1 MSKNTKNLA
10 ELNDAL
16 ADVIKSVK
24 KLDRN
29 ISLSIW
35 DAIGR
40 VVSEDVVCQKA
51 LPAFDNSA
59 MDGYGVKVADSAKVV
74 KIVGSVMAGDNPQNI
89 TLSSGEA
96 VKIMTGAM
104 VPSCVEAVVPFENA
118 SVNDDGTVVLPEYK
132 NGANI
137 RMKGEESNIGD
148 ILITKGT
155 KLTPSH
161 IGQMASQG
169 KFVVTVCDKPRV
181 AVLSSGNEII
191 EPWNRA
197 EEYQI
202 YNSNASTLIALC
214 KEQNCSV
221 EYIKIVN
228 DGYEATLETIK
239 LLKGYD
245 LILTSGGISMG
256 EADFVG
262 KALLE
267 CGLAVVFK
275 KVNIKPGK
283 PTMFGYMG
291 DTAVLA
297 LPGNPLS
304 AIVNFY
310 LFALPLIAK
319 MQGATN
325 HFPTYVNA
333 KNKKSFKI
341 KNARANVVLG
351 TLLNGEFS
359 VYKDYK
365 YGSGMISPIA
375 SSNAFIVAGDGVE
388 EIAEGESLKVVQLG
402 SSLGSEFVD
411 FVMQR

>member
-1 MSKNTKNLA
+1 MDNHGKNLA

-16 ADVIKSVK
+16 LAVIASVK
-24 KLDRN
+24 PISRN
-29 ISLSIW
+29 ASLPIW
-35 DAIGR
+35 DALGR
-40 VVSEDVVCQKA
+40 IVAEDIVCQKA

-59 MDGYGVKVADSAKVV
+59 MDGYGVKVADSGKIV

-89 TLSSGEA
+89 SMSNGEA
-96 VKIMTGAM
+96 LKIMTGAM
-104 VPSCVEAVVPFENA
+104 VPDCVEAVVPFENA
-118 SVNDDGTVVLPEYK
+118 TVNDDMSVSLPEFK
-132 NGANI
+132 VGSNI
-137 RMKGEESNIGD
+137 RVKGEESNIGE

-169 KFVVTVCDKPRV
+169 RFVVSVSDVPRV
-181 AVLSSGNEII
+181 AVLSSGNEIV
-191 EPWNRA
+191 EPWNKA
-197 EEYQI
+197 EEFQI

-214 KEQNCSV
+214 KEQSCKV
-221 EYIKIVN
+221 DYIKIVS
-228 DGYEATLETIK
+228 DGYDATLEMIK
-239 LLKGYD
+239 SLHGYD

-267 CGLAVVFK
+267 CGLDIAFK

-319 MQGATN
+319 MQGASK
-325 HFPTYVNA
+325 HFPTFVNA
-333 KNKKSFKI
+333 KNARAFKI

-365 YGSGMISPIA
+365 YGSGMMSPIA
-375 SSNAFIVAGDGVE
+375 NSNAFVVAGDGVE
-388 EIAEGESLKVVQLG
+388 DISEGESLKVVQLG
-402 SSLGSEFVD
+402 AHLGAQFVD